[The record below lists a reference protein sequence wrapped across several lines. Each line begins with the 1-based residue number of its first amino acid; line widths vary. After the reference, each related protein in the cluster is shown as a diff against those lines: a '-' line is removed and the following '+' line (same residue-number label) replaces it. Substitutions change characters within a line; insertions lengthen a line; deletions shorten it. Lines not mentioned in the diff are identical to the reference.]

1 MAKIDT
7 LQKTLE
13 DTIKGKKEALK
24 AIDDKIDA
32 LSVEYGKIKDAWDKR
47 ISDIEN
53 EIDEVVKAEKQKEL
67 DRKAKIKEEN
77 EKAYNEAYEAFKKA
91 QKDYFD
97 KKKEYTETSDKK
109 YVMHDNDTGLDF
121 DFTDLKNL
129 LDIFF

>member
-24 AIDDKIDA
+24 AIDDKVNA
-32 LSVEYGKIKDAWDKR
+32 LSLEYGKTKEAWDKR
-47 ISDIEN
+47 ITDIEN
-53 EIDEVVKAEKQKEL
+53 EINEVLEAEKKKEL

-77 EKAYNEAYEAFKKA
+77 EKAYNDAYEAFKKA

-97 KKKEYTETSDKK
+97 KKKEYTDTSDKK
-109 YVMHDNDTGLDF
+109 YVVHDDETGLDF